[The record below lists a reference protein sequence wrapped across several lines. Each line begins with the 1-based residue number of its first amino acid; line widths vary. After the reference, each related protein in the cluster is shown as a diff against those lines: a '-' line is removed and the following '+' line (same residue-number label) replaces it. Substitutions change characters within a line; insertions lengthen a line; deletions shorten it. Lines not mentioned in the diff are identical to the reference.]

1 MAPRAA
7 VRRSLV
13 DTLREAVALE
23 QAGGTWQQRHA
34 AAVTGYS
41 VSFLRNS
48 DCPKHYEEGN
58 GPKGRPRLVY
68 LPDEV
73 RAWKIHRRRTL
84 H

>member
-1 MAPRAA
+1 MKSRE
-7 VRRSLV
+7 LT

-41 VSFLRNS
+41 VSYLRNS
-48 DCPKHYEEGN
+48 DCPKHHEEGN

-68 LPDEV
+68 LPAEV
-73 RAWKIHRRRTL
+73 RTWKLGRLRRVAA
-84 H
+84 